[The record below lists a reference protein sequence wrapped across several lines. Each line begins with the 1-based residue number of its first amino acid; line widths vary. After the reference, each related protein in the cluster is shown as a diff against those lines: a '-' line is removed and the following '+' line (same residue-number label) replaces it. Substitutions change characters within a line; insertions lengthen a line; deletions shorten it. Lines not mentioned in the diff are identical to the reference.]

1 MHNPQAN
8 ALTKG
13 YWSTFS
19 LVIWL
24 KYQRQKGR
32 SQAGQKG
39 RQLHFGAS
47 RFLAFNNLSQTI
59 RLNTLKKIYLQLYL
73 HMLLIAICSNR
84 SGGISFFSSSS
95 LASYSSLSL
104 SNSPKGLLWAKII
117 FAQQGTPLHRG
128 DFNWLGLIIQSVA
141 QNQPCTYK
149 EEIL

>member
-47 RFLAFNNLSQTI
+47 QFLAFNNLSQTI
-59 RLNTLKKIYLQLYL
+59 HKKIHLQLYM

-95 LASYSSLSL
+95 LTSYSSLSL

-117 FAQQGTPLHRG
+117 FAHQGTPLHKG
-128 DFNWLGLIIQSVA
+128 GFNWLGLIIQSVA